1 MHKVLFVCTAN
12 IYRSRFSEEV
22 YNHLIR
28 KLNLPSEAFSAG
40 LKVGEYVTRKIYSP
54 ALQQLHYYKIKPKR
68 KDEFSV
74 HIDELTLTNYDKIIC
89 LDEAEHRPIVNRNL
103 RLKEIK
109 IDYWDIVDE
118 PMVSSSISLPK
129 CYKMVEDLVKEVS
142 KKFISPKV

>member
-22 YNHLIR
+22 YNHLMM

-54 ALQQLHYYKIKPKR
+54 ALQQLHYYNIKPKR

-89 LDEAEHRPIVNRNL
+89 LDEAEHRPMVNRNA
-103 RLKEIK
+103 RLNKIK
-109 IDYWDIVDE
+109 IDYWNIIDE
-118 PMVSSSISLPK
+118 PMVSSSISLPH

-142 KKFISPKV
+142 KKFIQPKV